1 MLVPVQVY
9 FNFVLS
15 VCVHVH
21 VHVCVCVC
29 AWMCGVQ
36 VCPSV
41 YAVMVRVCAYRCVV
55 RVSVHA
61 SHAEMFCF
69 MKSVRSDNAPCTE

>member
-1 MLVPVQVY
+1 MY
-9 FNFVLS
+9 M
-15 VCVHVH
+15 
-21 VHVCVCVC
+21 CVCVC

-36 VCPSV
+36 VCLSV

-61 SHAEMFCF
+61 SHAEMFLLFHEKRQIRQCSMYR
-69 MKSVRSDNAPCTE
+69 MKATTTTYLV